1 MNKTDNLTVTA
12 GVVSAMAGGEYSM
25 PMPKLRLNRRS
36 MGQQVYC
43 HICGKTHVTL
53 YKDDAHSGEYICKR
67 CKDSITQCV
76 SKSVLEKAYNK
87 IKEGVVPHE

>member
-76 SKSVLEKAYNK
+76 PESVLEEACTK
-87 IKEGVVPHE
+87 IKEEGLSNE